1 MLRLF
6 IGLVSL
12 SSAKACGGSGTNN
25 QIYTNPTF
33 QLSFNPPAAWTYP
46 DSSAPMTLDY
56 FPGQPLLQ
64 TQAQTNAIGALTAAM
79 LQALSESEINTA
91 LLTVTATYTAPQVS
105 DCVKVVSGTI
115 TGSNIGAVIGIEQA
129 GAIVQLATIGTAMIP
144 AASCA
149 SRTYTGVTFTYA
161 PFIQMATIQVQGLT
175 ASGITLTN
183 VANALM
189 ALLNLNNNAIFTQ
202 QVTFK

>member
-1 MLRLF
+1 
-6 IGLVSL
+6 
-12 SSAKACGGSGTNN
+12 
-25 QIYTNPTF
+25 
-33 QLSFNPPAAWTYP
+33 
-46 DSSAPMTLDY
+46 
-56 FPGQPLLQ
+56 
-64 TQAQTNAIGALTAAM
+64 M
-79 LQALSESEINTA
+79 LQALSESQINTA
-91 LLTVTATYTAPQVS
+91 LLTVTPSYTAPLVV
-105 DCVKVVSGTI
+105 DCVKVVVGTISGTNV
-115 TGSNIGAVIGIEQA
+115 GSVIGIEQA
-129 GAIVQLATIGTAMIP
+129 GAIVQLATVGTALIP

-175 ASGITLTN
+175 ASGITLQN

>member
-1 MLRLF
+1 M
-6 IGLVSL
+6 I
-12 SSAKACGGSGTNN
+12 
-25 QIYTNPTF
+25 
-33 QLSFNPPAAWTYP
+33 
-46 DSSAPMTLDY
+46 
-56 FPGQPLLQ
+56 
-64 TQAQTNAIGALTAAM
+64 
-79 LQALSESEINTA
+79 QALSQANINA
-91 LLTVTATYTAPQVS
+91 ASLTVTVTYTAPEVN
-105 DCVKVVSGTI
+105 DCVKVASGTI

-175 ASGITLTN
+175 ASGITLQN